1 MPSRGEVWLV
11 DLGMIQKVRPALI
24 LSRSFKDEDRALI
37 SVIPH
42 TTSLRGSDLE
52 IRFTVPFLQPGAFL
66 AQNPITTL
74 RRRTCPP
81 WRPARRRII
90 RLAQEMK
97 AKPTCRTGVP
107 TKADL
112 SRHSALRYG
121 GMPTA
126 CSWRGFQCPCLS
138 ECAYRPTFEL
148 R

>member
-1 MPSRGEVWLV
+1 VPSRGEVWLV

-81 WRPARRRII
+81 WRPAEEDHPACSRNEG
-90 RLAQEMK
+90 Q
-97 AKPTCRTGVP
+97 
-107 TKADL
+107 ADL
-112 SRHSALRYG
+112 SRRSSNQG
-121 GMPTA
+121 GLVP
-126 CSWRGFQCPCLS
+126 P
-138 ECAYRPTFEL
+138 
-148 R
+148 